1 MISHLFKILITH
13 VKRREIASFAS
24 LGPHKHT
31 IVGATLKVSLA
42 LDGTIILP
50 RRLVKSDP
58 HPDTYAGDLWD
69 QPNVRHCAAACIRL
83 G

>member
-1 MISHLFKILITH
+1 MTSQLLKILITH
-13 VKRREIASFAS
+13 VKRRKIASFAS

-31 IVGATLKVSLA
+31 IVRATLKVSLA

-58 HPDTYAGDLWD
+58 HPDTYAWYLWD
-69 QPNVRHCAAACIRL
+69 
-83 G
+83 

>member
-1 MISHLFKILITH
+1 MTSQLLKILITH

-24 LGPHKHT
+24 LGPHKHA
-31 IVGATLKVSLA
+31 IVRAALKVSLA
-42 LDGTIILP
+42 LYGTIILP
-50 RRLVKSDP
+50 RRLVESNP
-58 HPDTYAGDLWD
+58 HPDTYARDLWD